1 MCLGYWGCYPHRLPA
16 TSLYAA
22 RRQVERLGTV
32 PASHSTASSTWR
44 ISKSASEK
52 LSEHSD
58 YVVLCSV
65 GWICQGQAEKLHRSI
80 RQVIREQW
88 RPTADIGDRHYESG
102 NLRRQVQQ
110 LVPRPD
116 VQIGL
121 AARSE
126 LSVFWSSQ
134 QWCSAP
140 QRSLSWQTL
149 SFRSRWARQRSFS
162 PSFTTSSWSSLFDF
176 GKNWTESS
184 AQLEAVAS
192 RSFFYMENRLFCIF
206 LKVYG
211 RKLNF

>member
-1 MCLGYWGCYPHRLPA
+1 MCLGYRCCYPHRLPA

-22 RRQVERLGTV
+22 RRQVEHLGTV
-32 PASHSTASSTWR
+32 PASHSTAFSTWR
-44 ISKSASEK
+44 IRKSASKK

-58 YVVLCSV
+58 HVVLCSV
-65 GWICQGQAEKLHRSI
+65 GWICQGQAEKLYRSI
-80 RQVIREQW
+80 RQVVREQW
-88 RPTADIGDRHYESG
+88 RPTADIGDRHYKSG

-149 SFRSRWARQRSFS
+149 SFRSRWARQRAFS
-162 PSFTTSSWSSLFDF
+162 PSLTTSSWSSLFDF
-176 GKNWTESS
+176 
-184 AQLEAVAS
+184 
-192 RSFFYMENRLFCIF
+192 R
-206 LKVYG
+206 
-211 RKLNF
+211 